1 MPTHPLPQPS
11 TRESPGKQAQ
21 PPADAPPSG
30 PDATT
35 AKPARQGALFHLLME
50 RGWEAGLAYTADQRI
65 RTMTS
70 EIAAAGLQPVLA
82 ELRQIRE
89 SLAGFA
95 TKSELQA
102 EVRQIRE
109 SLAGFATKSELQ
121 AEVRQMRESMA
132 TKVDLE
138 KLETNLRREMAERDV
153 RLIKWVFG
161 ALLAQAALVVG
172 LVTLLT

>member
-102 EVRQIRE
+102 EVRQ
-109 SLAGFATKSELQ
+109 
-121 AEVRQMRESMA
+121 MRESMA